1 MNFEVDNQRV
11 NKEPIVQLGSTEP
24 NMEITS
30 YEFDLLVESGGL
42 SSREH
47 YILPYIE
54 NTNINDYIE
63 RLAKDTAKQLD
74 KKANEIGNI
83 KE

>member
-11 NKEPIVQLGSTEP
+11 NKEPIVQVGSTEP
-24 NMEITS
+24 SNMITS
-30 YEFDLLVESGGL
+30 YEFDLLVESSGL

-63 RLAKDTAKQLD
+63 RLATDTAKQLD
-74 KKANEIGNI
+74 KKANETD
-83 KE
+83 KVK

>member
-1 MNFEVDNQRV
+1 MNFEVDNQMV
-11 NKEPIVQLGSTEP
+11 NKEPIVQVGSIEP
-24 NMEITS
+24 SNMIIS
-30 YEFDLLVESGGL
+30 YEFDLLVESSGL

-63 RLAKDTAKQLD
+63 SLAIDTAKQLD

>member
-11 NKEPIVQLGSTEP
+11 NKEPIVQLGSTEH
-24 NMEITS
+24 NIEITS
-30 YEFDLLVESGGL
+30 YEFDLLVESSGL

-63 RLAKDTAKQLD
+63 RLAMETAKQLD
-74 KKANEIGNI
+74 KKAKEIGNI

>member
-11 NKEPIVQLGSTEP
+11 NKEPIIQAGETEP
-24 NMEITS
+24 SNMITS
-30 YEFDLLVESGGL
+30 YEFDLLVESSGL

-54 NTNINDYIE
+54 NNNINDYIE
-63 RLAKDTAKQLD
+63 RLATDTAKQLD
-74 KKANEIGNI
+74 KKANETDKVN
-83 KE
+83 E